1 MRKYL
6 GKFLL
11 SGVSFAIFSSMQF
24 AYADNGFANEKT
36 DVLFEIKQS
45 NKASVEILD
54 KVNTIN
60 DFKEG
65 LLALRVEVSTA
76 EDTAATETKAQGVI
90 NSIAAPNF
98 NATIDKN
105 GTGFYIIT
113 TVEGLA
119 EIIKSEN
126 VLSVNSAISKIQSSS
141 SNSSSSYVYAPDAAK
156 PAKDYTG
163 KGITVAVIDSGV
175 NTNHPQIKGKI
186 VKEYCFLSPDTSA
199 LTATQLKIKLSKFG
213 KDYGG
218 CPNGKNFDESIGAS
232 EDENGH
238 GSNVT
243 GIIAAQP
250 STTKDA
256 VPRGSAPGVNIV
268 SMKVTNAKGRSQTQD
283 IVSALRKL
291 ATDPA
296 LNDVK
301 VINLSITNPGNIP
314 EDCDNMSKGDYQ
326 GLINQLVSQG
336 KTFVAGSGNN
346 GYSTGEGFPSC
357 LSSTIS
363 VAAHSATTI
372 PGKSSDFYN
381 NYKCVHPNLN
391 VTADEITCFSNVG
404 PSTDIVAP
412 GVNVNSIYK
421 KNGSIVNTSAKM
433 TGTSQA
439 TPAVSACVARMLE
452 KDPTL
457 TPAAIKNYL
466 QNSGKYI
473 TKPNDKDFYIPKMD
487 CDAAIDMVNAM
498 VKKA

>member
-1 MRKYL
+1 MKKCL

-24 AYADNGFANEKT
+24 AYAENGFANEKT

-126 VLSVNSAISKIQSSS
+126 VLSVNSAVGKVQSTTSHTP
-141 SNSSSSYVYAPDAAK
+141 SSYVYAPNDAK

-163 KGITVAVIDSGV
+163 KGVTVAVIDTGV
-175 NTNHPQIKGKI
+175 NTSHVQIQGKI
-186 VKEYCFLSPDTSA
+186 VKELCFLTTDLNSI
-199 LTATQLKIKLSKFG
+199 TATAYMNKVKTYGPDFG
-213 KDYGG
+213 D
-218 CPNGKNFDESIGAS
+218 CPNGKNFDDSKGAS
-232 EDENGH
+232 EDFNGH

-250 STTKDA
+250 STAKDA
-256 VPRGSAPGVNIV
+256 APAGGAPDVNIV
-268 SMKVTNAKGRSQTQD
+268 SIRAVNNKGGANNQD
-283 IVSALRKL
+283 ITRALKKL
-291 ATDPA
+291 VTDPT
-296 LNDVK
+296 LQDVK
-301 VINLSITNPGNIP
+301 VINMSIANSLVNPS
-314 EDCDNMSKGDYQ
+314 DCDAISKNDYTDA
-326 GLINQLVSQG
+326 INELVSQG
-336 KTFVAGSGNN
+336 KTVIVSSGNDAAT
-346 GYSTGEGFPSC
+346 TGEGFPSC
-357 LSSTIS
+357 LSKTLS
-363 VAAHSATTI
+363 VAAHSATPI
-372 PGKSSDFYN
+372 N
-381 NYKCVHPNLN
+381 NLKLFQNFNCYHENGM
-391 VTADEITCFSNVG
+391 TTDDISCFSNIG
-404 PSTDIVAP
+404 PSTDLVAP
-412 GVNVNSIYK
+412 GVNVLSLGLATGANPTTTRSDF
-421 KNGSIVNTSAKM
+421 S
-433 TGTSQA
+433 GTSQA
-439 TPAVSACVARMLE
+439 APAVSACVARMLE

-498 VKKA
+498 VKKP